1 MIPPGLI
8 MMLAAILI
16 AFSRGHMRTLI
27 VLAAPLL
34 TLYAVLQV
42 PDGVSL
48 SAHYMNY
55 PVELIE
61 GSPVR
66 RLFATV
72 FSIMAF
78 AGGLYAFKTAR
89 NAELAAAFAYA
100 GGAIG
105 VAFSG
110 DLLTLFIFWEMMAIF
125 STLVILMGGTEK
137 SRAAGFRYGV
147 IHFLGGVI
155 LMVGIIGHYLGTGS
169 LEIMAMKATDFSSW
183 MILIGL
189 LINAAAP
196 PLSSWLADAYPESSA
211 TGMVFLSAYT
221 TKTAVLTLILLFPG
235 EKILVFVGLYMVFYG
250 IMYALL
256 ENDAR
261 RILSYSIVNQVG
273 FMVTGIGIG
282 TEMAINGAA
291 AHAFAHIIYKALLL
305 MSAGVVLH
313 RTGKS
318 LCTDLGGLFR
328 TMPITA
334 LCGIIGALAISGF
347 PMTSGYTTK
356 TMISEAAAL
365 EHLPVVWFLLAAA
378 RRGCFFMPGSN
389 SRGLCSSKKTAA
401 CGPKMR
407 PGIWRW
413 RWGCFRPFASALAS
427 GPSHF
432 MRCCLMKRA
441 FMPIKH
447 QSWCFICSSCCFRGW
462 LSSCSCP

>member
-291 AHAFAHIIYKALLL
+291 AHAFA
-305 MSAGVVLH
+305 
-313 RTGKS
+313 
-318 LCTDLGGLFR
+318 
-328 TMPITA
+328 
-334 LCGIIGALAISGF
+334 IS
-347 PMTSGYTTK
+347 YT
-356 TMISEAAAL
+356 
-365 EHLPVVWFLLAAA
+365 
-378 RRGCFFMPGSN
+378 
-389 SRGLCSSKKTAA
+389 
-401 CGPKMR
+401 
-407 PGIWRW
+407 
-413 RWGCFRPFASALAS
+413 
-427 GPSHF
+427 
-432 MRCCLMKRA
+432 KR
-441 FMPIKH
+441 FY
-447 QSWCFICSSCCFRGW
+447 
-462 LSSCSCP
+462 